1 MSERAFYPTRL
12 IKISAYR
19 NRLQLRLIHKRD
31 MEEHDTSR
39 YVALSYRWGG
49 DQPWQLTQERDESYR
64 TEIPWDTLPRT
75 IQDAAITVQSLG
87 FYYLWVDSMC
97 IIQNSEVDK
106 AVEINQMTKVYA
118 HATLTI
124 MDKRGERVT
133 DGFLHPRTLP
143 SGTSSM
149 KLRTEPGQT
158 QDVTLTFED
167 AWEKGDNLIL
177 NTRGWIMQE
186 YILSRRL
193 LIFGTWLTEWRCRRE
208 SRVHTDGWMINN
220 HDRTR
225 EGDPFA
231 YYGGGW
237 TKKESFESEEAESV
251 YKSHFVHVA
260 MFISVNPGYWSG
272 QMTEHMV
279 DRYWD
284 SLVESYSARSVTNA
298 EDRIFAISGVAE
310 RFADII
316 PGRYIA
322 GNWERMMPKTLFWRS
337 HTLSKSDRPTE
348 YQGPSWSWI
357 SIRDEIAFQANNNCM
372 CTVLSIEY
380 ELKTAG
386 ALYGALSSAT
396 LHIKG
401 PALSVE
407 WQYTRQ
413 GQTSKEDLSEFWWK
427 RQGKDD
433 GQDPLLEINLDA
445 REQTTK
451 WENMVLLAHQL
462 FEHEGSRSTDCVAL
476 VWVDQ
481 IDVDKKPRDRYR
493 RVGIVTFSTFGWASP
508 LPRVE
513 SWSER
518 SYYVI

>member
-1 MSERAFYPTRL
+1 
-12 IKISAYR
+12 
-19 NRLQLRLIHKRD
+19 

-220 HDRTR
+220 
-225 EGDPFA
+225 
-231 YYGGGW
+231 
-237 TKKESFESEEAESV
+237 EE
-251 YKSHFVHVA
+251 
-260 MFISVNPGYWSG
+260 
-272 QMTEHMV
+272 
-279 DRYWD
+279 
-284 SLVESYSARSVTNA
+284 
-298 EDRIFAISGVAE
+298 RIFRV
-310 RFADII
+310 R
-316 PGRYIA
+316 
-322 GNWERMMPKTLFWRS
+322 
-337 HTLSKSDRPTE
+337 
-348 YQGPSWSWI
+348 
-357 SIRDEIAFQANNNCM
+357 
-372 CTVLSIEY
+372 
-380 ELKTAG
+380 
-386 ALYGALSSAT
+386 
-396 LHIKG
+396 
-401 PALSVE
+401 
-407 WQYTRQ
+407 
-413 GQTSKEDLSEFWWK
+413 
-427 RQGKDD
+427 
-433 GQDPLLEINLDA
+433 
-445 REQTTK
+445 
-451 WENMVLLAHQL
+451 
-462 FEHEGSRSTDCVAL
+462 GS
-476 VWVDQ
+476 
-481 IDVDKKPRDRYR
+481 
-493 RVGIVTFSTFGWASP
+493 
-508 LPRVE
+508 
-513 SWSER
+513 
-518 SYYVI
+518 